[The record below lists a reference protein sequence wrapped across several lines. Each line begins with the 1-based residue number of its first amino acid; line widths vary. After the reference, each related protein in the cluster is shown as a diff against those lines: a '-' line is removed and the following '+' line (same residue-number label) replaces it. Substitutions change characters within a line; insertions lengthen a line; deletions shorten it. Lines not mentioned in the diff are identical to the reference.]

1 MTTKIQKWGNSLAV
15 RIPKEILRELGWRDG
30 TVVAFTVI
38 EGGGLIISRYKK
50 PTKTPSSKSDLV

>member
-1 MTTKIQKWGNSLAV
+1 MTTKIQKWGNSSAV

-50 PTKTPSSKSDLV
+50 PSKSTALTGKC

>member
-50 PTKTPSSKSDLV
+50 PAKSTTLTGKC